1 MAEEKNKWIDAI
13 TKLTK
18 LTQEG
23 KLKWSS
29 ASSTDVLVSD
39 DVQQVEAVFT
49 ATHKDKRL
57 RLYKKRF
64 KVEEP
69 SNPWFGATSILSHR
83 KYPYWTAQI
92 YLELVDTHGHS
103 LWTFPEVSALSDLL
117 TSVKYQVSGVKDFL
131 NDLLEEQIAEQA
143 G

>member
-39 DVQQVEAVFT
+39 DVQQVEEVEAVFT

-92 YLELVDTHGHS
+92 YLS
-103 LWTFPEVSALSDLL
+103 
-117 TSVKYQVSGVKDFL
+117 
-131 NDLLEEQIAEQA
+131 
-143 G
+143 